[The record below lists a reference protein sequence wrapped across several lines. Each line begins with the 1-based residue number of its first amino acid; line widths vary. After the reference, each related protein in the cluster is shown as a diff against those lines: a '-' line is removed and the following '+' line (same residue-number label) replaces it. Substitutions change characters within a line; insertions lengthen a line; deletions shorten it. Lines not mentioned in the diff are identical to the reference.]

1 MDLEC
6 DICNRSHD
14 TKRLPFFCA
23 VDARNQIYEGRMKS
37 LHLLIEN
44 EGLQKQI
51 SDILANTTTP
61 AKDRKDSLQ
70 AQQRMAEDRT
80 TQILAAADKLRNDIK
95 AAREEIKAKKA
106 SLSLRRSD
114 VAAVS
119 DGSIERRAK
128 QQKDIERATNVSK
141 YRWSQTAEDMSSTRA
156 FLCTEAARLCGLK
169 RLKKGSP
176 SHYEYYLGGL
186 PVVDLTNM
194 NSLSPEVISTSLGH
208 VSHLLMLASH
218 YLAIRLP
225 AAITLPHRDYPRPT
239 ILNLFNSYKHGDM
252 DFPDQSGVA
261 TPSSDRHTESQHVP
275 RPRPLFIDKPLP
287 QLAKEDPATFSYF
300 IEGVTLLA
308 YDIAWA
314 CSTQGVPIGD
324 KTYFEDICNM
334 GRNLHS
340 LLINQQTNRGNMFPI
355 PPAPQITSSDAE
367 NNEIQTNWM
376 GRFSHGTTFYFLG
389 GAEGTEFAKNF
400 KLPGPMK
407 LADRLRKKLVSE
419 APVPDWEVLEDDA
432 WKVEDGLDNASNATE
447 DKSAEGKNSPRRGS
461 SGWMKVKN
469 R

>member
-1 MDLEC
+1 MDPEC

-14 TKRLPFFCA
+14 TKRLPFLCA
-23 VDARNQIYEGRMKS
+23 VDARNQIYDGRMKN

-44 EGLQKQI
+44 ESLQKQI
-51 SDILANTTTP
+51 RDILADTT
-61 AKDRKDSLQ
+61 KDRKSSLQ
-70 AQQRMAEDRT
+70 AQQRAAEDRT
-80 TQILAAADKLRNDIK
+80 THILAAADKLRNDIK
-95 AAREEIKAKKA
+95 AAKEEIKAKKA
-106 SLSLRRSD
+106 ALALRKSD
-114 VAAVS
+114 IAAVS
-119 DGSIERRAK
+119 DGLIEHRAK
-128 QQKDIERATNVSK
+128 QQKDIERATNVLK
-141 YRWSQTAEDMSSTRA
+141 YRWSQTAEDMSNTRA
-156 FLCTEAARLCGLK
+156 FL
-169 RLKKGSP
+169 
-176 SHYEYYLGGL
+176 
-186 PVVDLTNM
+186 
-194 NSLSPEVISTSLGH
+194 SLSPEVISTSLGH

-225 AAITLPHRDYPRPT
+225 AAITLPHRDHPRPT
-239 ILNLFNSYKHGDM
+239 IFNLPSSYKHGDM
-252 DFPDQSGVA
+252 NFPVQAGGVA
-261 TPSSDRHTESQHVP
+261 TPSFDRYSESQHVP

-334 GRNLHS
+334 GRNLHN
-340 LLINQQTNRGNMFPI
+340 LLINQQTNRGNMFPM
-355 PPAPQITSSDAE
+355 PAAPQIMSPDTE
-367 NNEIQTNWM
+367 NGEAQMNWM

-389 GAEGTEFAKNF
+389 GAEGTEFAKSF

-407 LADRLRKKLVSE
+407 LADRLKKKLVSE
-419 APVPDWEVLEDDA
+419 VPAPDWEVLEDDA
-432 WKVEDGLDNASNATE
+432 WKVEDGPDNASNATE
-447 DKSAEGKNSPRRGS
+447 DKSTEGKNSPRRGS

>member
-1 MDLEC
+1 MDC
-6 DICNRSHD
+6 DVCNRSHD
-14 TKRLPFFCA
+14 TKRLPFLCA
-23 VDARNQIYEGRMKS
+23 VDARNHIYEGRIKN

-51 SDILANTTTP
+51 SDLLVDTTVP
-61 AKDRKDSLQ
+61 SKDRKDSLQ
-70 AQQRMAEDRT
+70 SQQRMAEDRT

-106 SLSLRRSD
+106 ALSRRRSD
-114 VAAVS
+114 IAAVS
-119 DGSIERRAK
+119 NGLMERRVK
-128 QQKDIERATNVSK
+128 QQKEVERATNMSK
-141 YRWSQTAEDMSSTRA
+141 YRWSQTAEDMSRTRS
-156 FLCTEAARLCGLK
+156 FLCMEAARLCGLK
-169 RLKKGSP
+169 RVNKPSP
-176 SHYEYYLGGL
+176 NQYEYHLGGL
-186 PVVDLTNM
+186 PVVDLTSM

-208 VSHLLMLASH
+208 VSHILMLTSH
-218 YLAIRLP
+218 YLALRLP

-239 ILNLFNSYKHGDM
+239 IFTLSSSYKHGDTS
-252 DFPDQSGVA
+252 FPSQTGVT
-261 TPSSDRHTESQHVP
+261 TPSPDARNPESQHVP

-314 CSTQGVPIGD
+314 CSTQGVSIGD

-340 LLINQQTNRGNMFPI
+340 LLIDQETNSGNMFPI
-355 PPAPQITSSDAE
+355 PFTPKSQDAE
-367 NNEIQTNWM
+367 DGEVQTNWM

-389 GAEGTEFAKNF
+389 NAEGTEFAKNF

-407 LADRLRKKLVSE
+407 LADRLKKKLVSE
-419 APVPDWEVLEDDA
+419 APAPDWEVLEDDA
-432 WKVEDGLDNASNATE
+432 WKIEDGPDNESNATK
-447 DKSAEGKNSPRRGS
+447 DKFTEGKNSPHRGS

>member
-1 MDLEC
+1 MDC
-6 DICNRSHD
+6 DVCNRSHD
-14 TKRLPFFCA
+14 TKRLPFLCA
-23 VDARNQIYEGRMKS
+23 VDARNHIYEGRIKN

-51 SDILANTTTP
+51 SDLLADTTIP
-61 AKDRKDSLQ
+61 SKDRKDSLQ

-106 SLSLRRSD
+106 ALSRRRSD
-114 VAAVS
+114 IAAVS
-119 DGSIERRAK
+119 NGLMERRVK
-128 QQKDIERATNVSK
+128 QQKEVERATNMSK
-141 YRWSQTAEDMSSTRA
+141 YRWSQTAEDMSRTRS
-156 FLCTEAARLCGLK
+156 FLCMEAARLCGLK
-169 RLKKGSP
+169 RLNKASP
-176 SHYEYYLGGL
+176 NQYEYHLGGL
-186 PVVDLTNM
+186 PVVDLTSM

-208 VSHLLMLASH
+208 VSHILMLTSH
-218 YLAIRLP
+218 YLALRLP

-239 ILNLFNSYKHGDM
+239 IFTLSSSYKHGDTS
-252 DFPDQSGVA
+252 FPSQTGVA
-261 TPSSDRHTESQHVP
+261 TPSSDARNPESQHVP

-314 CSTQGVPIGD
+314 CSTQGVSIGD

-334 GRNLHS
+334 GRNLHN
-340 LLINQQTNRGNMFPI
+340 LLIDQETNSGNMFPI
-355 PPAPQITSSDAE
+355 PSTPKSQDAE
-367 NNEIQTNWM
+367 DDDVQTNWM

-389 GAEGTEFAKNF
+389 SAEGTEFAKNF

-407 LADRLRKKLVSE
+407 LADRLKKKLVSE
-419 APVPDWEVLEDDA
+419 APAPDWEVLEDDA
-432 WKVEDGLDNASNATE
+432 WKIEDGPDNESNSTK
-447 DKSAEGKNSPRRGS
+447 DKSTEGKNSPHRGS